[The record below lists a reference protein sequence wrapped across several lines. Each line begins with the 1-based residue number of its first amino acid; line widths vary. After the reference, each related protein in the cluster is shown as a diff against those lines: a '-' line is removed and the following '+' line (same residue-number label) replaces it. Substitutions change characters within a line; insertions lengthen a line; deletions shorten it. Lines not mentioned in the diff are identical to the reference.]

1 VCLVSASQF
10 RDALQ
15 RKALT
20 RRLAEEGSS
29 RLAQYAIRLPR
40 EGQVLLFRGS
50 QCYGV
55 AFLPGIARVPD
66 HHCPPAQSMLSE
78 TAMSTMEE
86 LIATRAEFKFMSRQ
100 GSTEIVNR
108 PAK

>member
-29 RLAQYAIRLPR
+29 RLAQYAIRLPITSYCSVVLSVK
-40 EGQVLLFRGS
+40 VLLS
-50 QCYGV
+50 CL
-55 AFLPGIARVPD
+55 ASLEWPTIIARRLRG
-66 HHCPPAQSMLSE
+66 CCQ
-78 TAMSTMEE
+78 TAMSTRDEV
-86 LIATRAEFKFMSRQ
+86 IATRAEFKFMSRQ
-100 GSTEIVNR
+100 GSTETVNR
-108 PAK
+108 PAQ